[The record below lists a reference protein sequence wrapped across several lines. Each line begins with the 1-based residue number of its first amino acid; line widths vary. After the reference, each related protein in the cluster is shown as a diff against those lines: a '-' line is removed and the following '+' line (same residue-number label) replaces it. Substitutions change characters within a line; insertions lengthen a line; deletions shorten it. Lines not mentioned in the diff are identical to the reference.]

1 MTAAS
6 IAGAH
11 LCHTHLTNKGAGK
24 KLRSRL
30 EESMQAG
37 LDWLEEHWSIQE
49 NSMAGEPDKD
59 QKKWRLYWLYA
70 LERVGS
76 FLDVTE
82 VAGHAWYAEGAEALL
97 KEQEPS
103 GCWVAGQPAEIDTCF
118 ALLFLRQGSRK
129 SAASTPRARAPR
141 AAGEASLVVLTG
153 EGSPRRLW
161 LQVSDDALAQ
171 HLRDDGAVE
180 VVEWFVDSEVVA
192 RIAPQGDPTRFTFP
206 IEHGFSENRDYSVR
220 AVMHLLDTHRR
231 PAGEFASAEVLLSV
245 DDVFTP
251 ADEEALADLGRSVL
265 PIHAV
270 TITTSS
276 TSEWTNPSAV
286 ADGLY
291 ACQWRAADDD
301 PTPWIR
307 LDFERAVRAS
317 SLKLAPA
324 WHVGGAHDHLARP
337 KEVELSL
344 GRGRTV
350 RVTLPDLGRAK
361 HEIPFKK
368 TSIKSLEIRILSTW
382 PGSASPVVGLAE
394 VELFR

>member
-1 MTAAS
+1 
-6 IAGAH
+6 
-11 LCHTHLTNKGAGK
+11 
-24 KLRSRL
+24 
-30 EESMQAG
+30 
-37 LDWLEEHWSIQE
+37 
-49 NSMAGEPDKD
+49 
-59 QKKWRLYWLYA
+59 
-70 LERVGS
+70 
-76 FLDVTE
+76 
-82 VAGHAWYAEGAEALL
+82 
-97 KEQEPS
+97 
-103 GCWVAGQPAEIDTCF
+103 
-118 ALLFLRQGSRK
+118 
-129 SAASTPRARAPR
+129 
-141 AAGEASLVVLTG
+141 
-153 EGSPRRLW
+153 LW

-171 HLRDDGAVE
+171 HLQDDGVVE

-220 AVMHLLDTHRR
+220 AVMRLLDTHRR
-231 PAGEFASAEVLLSV
+231 PAGELASAEVLLSV

-276 TSEWTNPSAV
+276 TSRWTNPSAV
-286 ADGLY
+286 ADGLH

-301 PTPWIR
+301 PKPWIR

-324 WHVGGAHDHLARP
+324 WHVGGPHDHLARP
-337 KEVELSL
+337 KEVEISL
-344 GRGRTV
+344 GKGRTV

-368 TSIKSLEIRILSTW
+368 TSIKSLEVRILSTW
-382 PGSASPVVGLAE
+382 PGKGSKAVGLAE
-394 VELFR
+394 VELFQ